1 MILKNKEGICNWCIS
16 KQENNSGLNYE
27 EMQYYS
33 NVISAIKRKLTSDS
47 INFFECKNNNC
58 NKKM

>member
-16 KQENNSGLNYE
+16 KEENNSGLNYE

-33 NVISAIKRKLTSDS
+33 NSD
-47 INFFECKNNNC
+47 FG
-58 NKKM
+58 KKKKTH